1 MRIGIIGAMSE
12 EVQGFKKLLENI
24 DEERIGN
31 LTFYTGVMHG
41 KDIVLLETGIGK
53 VNAAIGATLMIE
65 AFDVEAV
72 IFTGVALTFYTGV
85 MHGKDIVLLETGI
98 GKVNAAIGATL
109 MIEAFDV
116 EAVIFTGVAG
126 GINDELDLGDVV
138 ISKDLIQHDVDV
150 TAFGEK
156 LGVIPRMEKSVFGEK
171 LGVIPRMEKSV
182 FEADAGLIDLAV
194 KAGKKL
200 KGKVIVGR
208 ILSGDQFIASPE
220 KIAFLKKE
228 FNGDCAEMEGAAVG
242 HVCQIFDIPFVVVR
256 TMSDKANSDAHTD
269 YATFM
274 KIAAENSITL
284 VNEMLLN
291 LK

>member
-12 EVQGFKKLLENI
+12 EVQGFKKRLSNL

-31 LTFYTGVMHG
+31 LVFYTGVMHG

-65 AFDVEAV
+65 AFDVEE
-72 IFTGVALTFYTGV
+72 I
-85 MHGKDIVLLETGI
+85 
-98 GKVNAAIGATL
+98 
-109 MIEAFDV
+109 
-116 EAVIFTGVAG
+116 IFTGVAG
-126 GINDELDLGDVV
+126 GINEDLDLGDVV
-138 ISKDLIQHDVDV
+138 ISRDLIQHDFD
-150 TAFGEK
+150 TSAFGDK
-156 LGVIPRMEKSVFGEK
+156 LGVIPRMDNSVF
-171 LGVIPRMEKSV
+171 R
-182 FEADAGLIDLAV
+182 ADDELIELAV
-194 KAGKKL
+194 NAGKKL
-200 KGKVIVGR
+200 NGKKVIVGR

-274 KIAAENSITL
+274 RIAADNSITL
-284 VNEMLLN
+284 VDEMLIN
-291 LK
+291 MK

>member
-24 DEERIGN
+24 DEEKIGN
-31 LTFYTGVMHG
+31 
-41 KDIVLLETGIGK
+41 
-53 VNAAIGATLMIE
+53 
-65 AFDVEAV
+65 
-72 IFTGVALTFYTGV
+72 LTFYTGV

-156 LGVIPRMEKSVFGEK
+156 LGVIPRMEKSVF
-171 LGVIPRMEKSV
+171 
-182 FEADAGLIDLAV
+182 EADAGLIDLAV

-220 KIAFLKKE
+220 K
-228 FNGDCAEMEGAAVG
+228 
-242 HVCQIFDIPFVVVR
+242 
-256 TMSDKANSDAHTD
+256 
-269 YATFM
+269 
-274 KIAAENSITL
+274 
-284 VNEMLLN
+284 
-291 LK
+291 

>member
-12 EVQGFKKLLENI
+12 EVQGFKKLMENI
-24 DEERIGN
+24 EEERVGN
-31 LTFYTGVMHG
+31 LVFYTGTMHNQ
-41 KDIVLLETGIGK
+41 DIVLLETGIGK
-53 VNAAIGATLMIE
+53 VNAAVGATLMID
-65 AFDVEAV
+65 AFCVEK
-72 IFTGVALTFYTGV
+72 I
-85 MHGKDIVLLETGI
+85 
-98 GKVNAAIGATL
+98 
-109 MIEAFDV
+109 
-116 EAVIFTGVAG
+116 IFTGVAG
-126 GINDELDLGDVV
+126 GINEELDLGDVV
-138 ISKDLIQHDVDV
+138 ISEDLIQHDVDV

-156 LGVIPRMEKSVFGEK
+156 LGVIPRMESSVFK
-171 LGVIPRMEKSV
+171 
-182 FEADAGLIDLAV
+182 ADDELIELAE

-242 HVCQIFDIPFVVVR
+242 HVCQIFDVPFVVVR

-284 VNEMLLN
+284 VDEMLKN
-291 LK
+291 MD

>member
-12 EVQGFKKLLENI
+12 EVQGLKKLMENI
-24 DEERIGN
+24 EEERVGN
-31 LTFYTGVMHG
+31 LVFYTGTMHNQ
-41 KDIVLLETGIGK
+41 DIVLLETGIGK
-53 VNAAIGATLMIE
+53 VNAAVGATLMID
-65 AFDVEAV
+65 AFCVEK
-72 IFTGVALTFYTGV
+72 I
-85 MHGKDIVLLETGI
+85 
-98 GKVNAAIGATL
+98 
-109 MIEAFDV
+109 
-116 EAVIFTGVAG
+116 IFTGVAG
-126 GINDELDLGDVV
+126 GINEELDLGDVV
-138 ISKDLIQHDVDV
+138 ISEDLIQHDVDV

-156 LGVIPRMEKSVFGEK
+156 LGVIPRMESSVFK
-171 LGVIPRMEKSV
+171 
-182 FEADAGLIDLAV
+182 ADDELIELAE

-284 VNEMLLN
+284 VDEMLKN
-291 LK
+291 MD

>member
-12 EVQGFKKLLENI
+12 EIQGFKKILEDI

-31 LTFYTGVMHG
+31 LIFYTGTMHD

-65 AFDVEAV
+65 AFDVEA
-72 IFTGVALTFYTGV
+72 I
-85 MHGKDIVLLETGI
+85 
-98 GKVNAAIGATL
+98 
-109 MIEAFDV
+109 
-116 EAVIFTGVAG
+116 IFTGVAG
-126 GINDELDLGDVV
+126 GINEDLDLGDVV

-156 LGVIPRMEKSVFGEK
+156 LGVIPRMEKS
-171 LGVIPRMEKSV
+171 I
-182 FEADAGLIDLAV
+182 FEADRALIDLAV
-194 KAGKKL
+194 KASKKL
-200 KGKVIVGR
+200 KGKTIVGR

-220 KIAFLKKE
+220 KIAFLKNE
-228 FNGDCAEMEGAAVG
+228 FNGDCTEMEGAAVA
-242 HVCQIFDIPFVVVR
+242 HVCQVFDTPFVVVR
-256 TMSDKANSDAHTD
+256 TMSDKANSNAHTD

-284 VNEMLLN
+284 VDEMLKN
-291 LK
+291 LV

>member
-31 LTFYTGVMHG
+31 
-41 KDIVLLETGIGK
+41 
-53 VNAAIGATLMIE
+53 
-65 AFDVEAV
+65 
-72 IFTGVALTFYTGV
+72 LTFYTGV

-156 LGVIPRMEKSVFGEK
+156 LGVIPRMEKSVF
-171 LGVIPRMEKSV
+171 
-182 FEADAGLIDLAV
+182 EADTGLIDLAV

>member
-24 DEERIGN
+24 DEEKIGN
-31 LTFYTGVMHG
+31 
-41 KDIVLLETGIGK
+41 
-53 VNAAIGATLMIE
+53 
-65 AFDVEAV
+65 
-72 IFTGVALTFYTGV
+72 LTFYTGV

-156 LGVIPRMEKSVFGEK
+156 LGVIPR
-171 LGVIPRMEKSV
+171 
-182 FEADAGLIDLAV
+182 FEYIFDDFKNEIDL
-194 KAGKKL
+194 KCIG
-200 KGKVIVGR
+200 
-208 ILSGDQFIASPE
+208 FPE
-220 KIAFLKKE
+220 NWKEILKK
-228 FNGDCAEMEGAAVG
+228 
-242 HVCQIFDIPFVVVR
+242 
-256 TMSDKANSDAHTD
+256 
-269 YATFM
+269 
-274 KIAAENSITL
+274 
-284 VNEMLLN
+284 
-291 LK
+291 

>member
-12 EVQGFKKLLENI
+12 EVQGFKKRLSNL

-31 LTFYTGVMHG
+31 LVFYTGVMYG

-65 AFDVEAV
+65 AFDVEE
-72 IFTGVALTFYTGV
+72 I
-85 MHGKDIVLLETGI
+85 
-98 GKVNAAIGATL
+98 
-109 MIEAFDV
+109 
-116 EAVIFTGVAG
+116 IFTGVAG
-126 GINDELDLGDVV
+126 GINEDLDLGDVV
-138 ISKDLIQHDVDV
+138 ISRDLIQHDFD
-150 TAFGEK
+150 TSAFGDK
-156 LGVIPRMEKSVFGEK
+156 LGVIPRMDNSVF
-171 LGVIPRMEKSV
+171 R
-182 FEADAGLIDLAV
+182 ADDELIELAV
-194 KAGKKL
+194 NAGKKL
-200 KGKVIVGR
+200 NGKKVIVGR

-274 KIAAENSITL
+274 RIAAENSITL
-284 VNEMLLN
+284 VDEMLIN
-291 LK
+291 MK

>member
-12 EVQGFKKLLENI
+12 EVQGFKKRLSNL

-31 LTFYTGVMHG
+31 LVFYTGVMHG

-65 AFDVEAV
+65 AFDVEE
-72 IFTGVALTFYTGV
+72 I
-85 MHGKDIVLLETGI
+85 
-98 GKVNAAIGATL
+98 
-109 MIEAFDV
+109 
-116 EAVIFTGVAG
+116 IFTGVAG
-126 GINDELDLGDVV
+126 GINEDLDLGDVV
-138 ISKDLIQHDVDV
+138 ISRDLIQHDFD
-150 TAFGEK
+150 TSAFGDK
-156 LGVIPRMEKSVFGEK
+156 LGVIPRMDNSVF
-171 LGVIPRMEKSV
+171 R
-182 FEADAGLIDLAV
+182 ADDELIELAV
-194 KAGKKL
+194 NAGKKL
-200 KGKVIVGR
+200 NGKKVIVGR

-274 KIAAENSITL
+274 RIAAENSITL
-284 VNEMLLN
+284 VDEMLIN
-291 LK
+291 MK